1 MQRIHI
7 ISNEQDADR
16 FLRDLVEQA
25 EWHETHKPAP
35 APWKGKVLERLM
47 EQEAQRNG

>member
-7 ISNEQDADR
+7 ITDEQDADR

-25 EWHETHKPAP
+25 QWHEVHKPAP
-35 APWKGKVLERLM
+35 APQKAEVLERLITQ
-47 EQEAQRNG
+47 QEEK

>member
-7 ISNEQDADR
+7 ITNEHDADR

-25 EWHETHKPAP
+25 EWHEVHKPEP
-35 APWKGKVLERLM
+35 APGAGKVLERLITQ
-47 EQEAQRNG
+47 QEGK